1 LQTVTFRVQGI
12 SPLLMNS
19 AAAFTLADD
28 GKAKTRRSIPPPEVE
43 AEAGAYRL
51 EDGALGF
58 PAAAFKKAVVSAAKG
73 RKVGKLGLPGIV
85 LASVFETTE
94 LLPLVDPDTDKP
106 LSDYVIDIRGARP
119 QAQGMVRR
127 ARPRIDAWACDV
139 TFEYDEELIAK
150 DLVRD
155 LLERAGRNVGVGN
168 FRPEKTGRYGRFEVA
183 L

>member
-1 LQTVTFRVQGI
+1 MRLVTFRIVGS

-19 AAAFTLADD
+19 AAAFTIADD
-28 GKAKTRRSIPPPEVE
+28 GKAKTRQSIPPPEEE

-94 LLPLVDPDTDKP
+94 YLPLIDPASGDP
-106 LSDYVIDIRGARP
+106 LHDYVIDIRGARP
-119 QAQGMVRR
+119 QKQGMVRR

-139 TFEYDEELIAK
+139 ELEYDEEMITD
-150 DLVRD
+150 DLVRE
-155 LLERAGRNVGVGN
+155 LLERAGRNIGIGN
-168 FRPEKTGRYGRFEVA
+168 FRPEKSGRYGRFEVA
-183 L
+183 A